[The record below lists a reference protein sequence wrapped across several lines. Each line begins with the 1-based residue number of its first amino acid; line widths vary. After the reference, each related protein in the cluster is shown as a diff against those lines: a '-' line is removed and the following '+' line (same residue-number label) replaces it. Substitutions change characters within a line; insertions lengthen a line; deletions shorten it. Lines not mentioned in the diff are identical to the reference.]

1 MKEVLELIE
10 KKKQEFAKLPLL
22 GYLGNESIDPLERV
36 SWAPCFAPF
45 AMMFKDIN
53 AYALRKEPTD
63 NPIQEMINR
72 HSYEDGC
79 HWRWYLNDIE
89 NLGLNDSLKFS
100 DTLKF
105 LWGKQTEKTRQLCYN
120 LFALCVF
127 EDDLMVKLA
136 IIECIEAT
144 GNIALPFFVKL
155 GNELEEVT
163 QQKCRYFSE
172 YHLQVETGHIQSGL
186 NYEQTDEFLKNL
198 QIPEEQNAK
207 AIKAVEI
214 VFDSFSACLNEMME
228 CAEVSSDKQKL
239 ENTNY
244 VDTMQP
250 VA

>member
-10 KKKQEFAKLPLL
+10 QKNKEFAQLPFFQFL
-22 GYLGNESIDPLERV
+22 GDESIDPLERIA
-36 SWAPCFAPF
+36 WAPCFAPF

-53 AYALRKEPTD
+53 TYALRKEPTN

-89 NLGLNDSLKFS
+89 NLRLNDSLKFS

-120 LFALCVF
+120 LFAICLY
-127 EDDLMVKLA
+127 EEDLMVKLA

-155 GNELEEVT
+155 GEELEEVT
-163 QQKCRYFSE
+163 QQKCRYFCE

-186 NYEQTDEFLKNL
+186 NYEETEKFLNNL
-198 QIPEEQNAK
+198 QLAEEQTAK
-207 AIKAVEI
+207 ALKAVNI
-214 VFDSFSACLNEMME
+214 VFDGFSECVKEMMIYI
-228 CAEVSSDKQKL
+228 
-239 ENTNY
+239 ENKSKKTDSINTKC
-244 VDTMQP
+244 VK
-250 VA
+250 A